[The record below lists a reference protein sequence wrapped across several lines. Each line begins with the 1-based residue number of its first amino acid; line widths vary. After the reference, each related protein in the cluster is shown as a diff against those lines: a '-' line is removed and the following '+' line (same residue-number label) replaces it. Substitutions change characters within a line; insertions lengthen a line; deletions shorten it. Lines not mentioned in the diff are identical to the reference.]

1 MEIAN
6 QIFFLIFAL
15 LSFTFFLSFLWKF
28 KFSKTDKA
36 NSNLL
41 ISIGLYGLCCLSF
54 GLAPWVNNFLLT
66 IANTSYVAANIAL
79 VILYKKWN
87 QEKLTSQAIIAL
99 WCLPLA
105 IACFYEPLRT
115 AADSFSQRVAL
126 ITISQEILLFWQSIL
141 LFKCF
146 KKGRD
151 RAIQLIFGLT
161 LLNLIASITR
171 TYRTLS
177 AEGQLNIFLYSE
189 DAISF
194 GIRWLAFTC
203 VLLVYIAL
211 GMYYLQ
217 QQVEKEQ
224 ELQGKISLA
233 NVENQEILRLLD
245 EKELLISSLLK
256 VNKTVETGALSAS
269 IAHELNQPLGASSIN
284 IEFLQQKLAQNKLNP
299 ESAQEILGQ
308 LASDNLRA
316 SNIIKSLRDI
326 FAGDTA
332 ITGQHDINAL
342 IKNVLSFTKL
352 ELSAHQ
358 IKINLELAPEVS
370 APINTGEVQQ
380 VLVNLLNNAINALA
394 NQNPTEGKLVTI
406 QSSSTDQEIR
416 VTISDNGP
424 GISQEQKVQLF
435 DIFSGTTKS
444 GMGLGLWL
452 CNHIIRRHN
461 GKIWFENMPTQG
473 VRFIITLPKDV
484 KAGFY

>member
-28 KFSKTDKA
+28 KFSKTDST
-36 NSNLL
+36 NSSLL

-79 VILYKKWN
+79 VILYSKWN
-87 QEKLTSQAIIAL
+87 QEKLSWQAITAL
-99 WCLPLA
+99 WCIPLA
-105 IACFYEPLRT
+105 IACVYEPLRT
-115 AADSFSQRVAL
+115 TADSFSQRVAL
-126 ITISQEILLFWQSIL
+126 ITISQEILLFWQTIL
-141 LFKCF
+141 LFKYY
-146 KKGRD
+146 KNGRD
-151 RAIQLIFGLT
+151 RVIQLIFALT
-161 LLNLIASITR
+161 LLNLVASVSR
-171 TYRTLS
+171 TYRTLTT
-177 AEGQLNIFLYSE
+177 EGQLNIFLYSE

-203 VLLVYIAL
+203 VLLVYIVL
-211 GMYYLQ
+211 GIYYLQ
-217 QQVEKEQ
+217 QQVKKEQ

-233 NVENQEILRLLD
+233 NDENQEILRLLD

-342 IKNVLSFTKL
+342 IKNVLSFTKP

-370 APINTGEVQQ
+370 APISTGEIQQ

-435 DIFSGTTKS
+435 DIFSGATKS

>member
-6 QIFFLIFAL
+6 QIFFLVFAL
-15 LSFTFFLSFLWKF
+15 LTFTFFLSFFWKF
-28 KFSKTDKA
+28 KYSKADSA
-36 NSNLL
+36 NTNLL
-41 ISIGLYGLCCLSF
+41 ISIGLYGLCCLAF
-54 GLAPWVNNFLLT
+54 GLAPWVSHFLLT
-66 IANTSYVAANIAL
+66 IANTCYIAANIAL
-79 VILYKKWN
+79 VILYTKWN
-87 QEKLTSQAIIAL
+87 QKKLTWQAIIAL
-99 WCLPLA
+99 WCIPLI

-115 AADSFSQRVAL
+115 TVNSFSQRVAL
-126 ITISQEILLFWQSIL
+126 ITISQEILLLWQMIL
-141 LFKCF
+141 LFKFF
-146 KKGRD
+146 KNGRD
-151 RAIQLIFGLT
+151 RVIQLVLGLT
-161 LLNLIASITR
+161 SLNFIVSVTR
-171 TYRTLS
+171 TYRTLTT
-177 AEGQLNIFLYSE
+177 EGQLNIFLYSE
-189 DAISF
+189 DPIAF
-194 GIRWLAFTC
+194 GIRWIGFTR
-203 VLLVYIAL
+203 VLLVYIVL
-211 GMYYLQ
+211 SIYYLQ
-217 QQVEKEQ
+217 QQIEKEQ

-233 NVENQEILRLLD
+233 KDENQEILRLLD

-342 IKNVLSFTKL
+342 IKNVLSFTKQ

-370 APINTGEVQQ
+370 APISSNEIQQ

-435 DIFSGTTKS
+435 DIFSGATKS

-473 VRFIITLPKDV
+473 ARFIITLPKAV
-484 KAGFY
+484 

>member
-28 KFSKTDKA
+28 KFSKTDST

-54 GLAPWVNNFLLT
+54 SLAPWVNNFLLT

-87 QEKLTSQAIIAL
+87 QEKLSWQAITAL
-99 WCLPLA
+99 WCIPLA
-105 IACFYEPLRT
+105 IACVYEPLRT
-115 AADSFSQRVAL
+115 TADSFSQRVAL
-126 ITISQEILLFWQSIL
+126 ITISQEILLFWQTIL
-141 LFKCF
+141 LFKCY

-151 RAIQLIFGLT
+151 RVIQLIFALT
-161 LLNLIASITR
+161 LLNLVASVSR
-171 TYRTLS
+171 TYRTLTT
-177 AEGQLNIFLYSE
+177 EEQLNIFLYSE

-203 VLLVYIAL
+203 VLLVYIVL
-211 GMYYLQ
+211 GIYYLQ
-217 QQVEKEQ
+217 QQVKKEQ

-233 NVENQEILRLLD
+233 KEENQEISRLLH
-245 EKELLISSLLK
+245 EKKLLIASLLK
-256 VNKTVETGALSAS
+256 INKTVETGALSAS

-284 IEFLQQKLAQNKLNP
+284 IEFLQQKLAQNKLSP

-326 FAGDTA
+326 FSRDTV
-332 ITGQHDINAL
+332 ITDQNDLNAL
-342 IKNVLSFTKL
+342 IKNVLSFINP
-352 ELSAHQ
+352 ELAAHQ
-358 IKINLELAPEVS
+358 IKVNLELAPEVS
-370 APINTGEVQQ
+370 APINSNEIQQ
-380 VLVNLLNNAINALA
+380 VLVNLLNNAINALVK
-394 NQNPTEGKLVTI
+394 TKTTKGGLVTI
-406 QSSSTDQEIR
+406 QSFSTDDEIR
-416 VTISDNGP
+416 ISISDNGP
-424 GISQEQKVQLF
+424 GISQEQSAQLF
-435 DIFSGTTKS
+435 DIFSGASKS

-452 CNHIIRRHN
+452 CKHIVERHS
-461 GKIWFENMPTQG
+461 GKIWHENMHHQG
-473 VRFIITLPKDV
+473 AKFIVMLPK
-484 KAGFY
+484 FI

>member
-1 MEIAN
+1 MA
-6 QIFFLIFAL
+6 
-15 LSFTFFLSFLWKF
+15 
-28 KFSKTDKA
+28 
-36 NSNLL
+36 
-41 ISIGLYGLCCLSF
+41 F
-54 GLAPWVNNFLLT
+54 GLAPWVSHFLLT
-66 IANTSYVAANIAL
+66 IANTCYVAANIAL
-79 VILYKKWN
+79 VILYTKWN
-87 QEKLTSQAIIAL
+87 QKKLTWQAIIAL
-99 WCLPLA
+99 WCIPLI

-115 AADSFSQRVAL
+115 TVNSFSQRVAL
-126 ITISQEILLFWQSIL
+126 ITISQEILLLWQMIL
-141 LFKCF
+141 LFKFF
-146 KKGRD
+146 KNGRD
-151 RAIQLIFGLT
+151 RVIQLVLGLT
-161 LLNLIASITR
+161 SLNFIVSVTR
-171 TYRTLS
+171 TYRTLTT
-177 AEGQLNIFLYSE
+177 EGQLNIFLYSE
-189 DAISF
+189 DPIAF
-194 GIRWLAFTC
+194 GIRWIGFTS
-203 VLLVYIAL
+203 VLLVYIVL
-211 GMYYLQ
+211 SIYYLQ
-217 QQVEKEQ
+217 QQIEKEQ

-233 NVENQEILRLLD
+233 KDENQEILRLLD

-342 IKNVLSFTKL
+342 IKNVLSFTKP

-370 APINTGEVQQ
+370 APISSNEIQQ

-435 DIFSGTTKS
+435 DIFSGATKS

-473 VRFIITLPKDV
+473 ARFIITLPKAV
-484 KAGFY
+484 

>member
-28 KFSKTDKA
+28 KFSKTDST

-54 GLAPWVNNFLLT
+54 SLAPWVNNFLLT

-87 QEKLTSQAIIAL
+87 QEKLSWQAITAL
-99 WCLPLA
+99 WCIPLA
-105 IACFYEPLRT
+105 IACVYEPLRT
-115 AADSFSQRVAL
+115 TADSFSQRVAL
-126 ITISQEILLFWQSIL
+126 ITISQEILLFWQTIL
-141 LFKCF
+141 LFKCY

-151 RAIQLIFGLT
+151 RVIQLIFALT
-161 LLNLIASITR
+161 LLNLVASVSR
-171 TYRTLS
+171 TYRTLTT
-177 AEGQLNIFLYSE
+177 EEQLNIFLYSE

-203 VLLVYIAL
+203 VLLVYIVL
-211 GMYYLQ
+211 GIYYLQ
-217 QQVEKEQ
+217 QQVKKEQ

-233 NVENQEILRLLD
+233 KEENQEISRLLH
-245 EKELLISSLLK
+245 EKELLIASLLK
-256 VNKTVETGALSAS
+256 INKTVETGALSAS

-284 IEFLQQKLAQNKLNP
+284 IEFLQQKLAQNKLSP

-326 FAGDTA
+326 FSRDTV
-332 ITGQHDINAL
+332 ITDQNDLNTL
-342 IKNVLSFTKL
+342 IKNVLSFINP
-352 ELSAHQ
+352 ELAAHQ
-358 IKINLELAPEVS
+358 IKVNLELAPEVS
-370 APINTGEVQQ
+370 ASINSNEIQQ
-380 VLVNLLNNAINALA
+380 VLVNLLNNAINALVK
-394 NQNPTEGKLVTI
+394 TKTTKGGLVTI
-406 QSSSTDQEIR
+406 QSFSTDDEIR
-416 VTISDNGP
+416 ISISDNGP
-424 GISQEQKVQLF
+424 GISQEQSAQLF
-435 DIFSGTTKS
+435 DIFSGASKS

-452 CNHIIRRHN
+452 CKHIVERHS
-461 GKIWFENMPTQG
+461 GKIWHENMHHQG
-473 VRFIITLPKDV
+473 AKFIVMLPK
-484 KAGFY
+484 FI

>member
-6 QIFFLIFAL
+6 QIFFLVFAL
-15 LSFTFFLSFLWKF
+15 LTFTFFLSFFWKF
-28 KFSKTDKA
+28 KYSKADSA
-36 NSNLL
+36 NTNLL
-41 ISIGLYGLCCLSF
+41 ISIGLYGLCCLAF
-54 GLAPWVNNFLLT
+54 GLAPWVSHFLLT
-66 IANTSYVAANIAL
+66 IANTCYVAANIAL
-79 VILYKKWN
+79 VILYTKWN
-87 QEKLTSQAIIAL
+87 QKKLTWQAIIAL
-99 WCLPLA
+99 WCIPLI

-115 AADSFSQRVAL
+115 TVNSFSQRVAL
-126 ITISQEILLFWQSIL
+126 ITISQEILLLWQMIL
-141 LFKCF
+141 LFKFF
-146 KKGRD
+146 KNGRD
-151 RAIQLIFGLT
+151 RVIQLVLGLT
-161 LLNLIASITR
+161 SLNFIVSVTR
-171 TYRTLS
+171 TYRTLTT
-177 AEGQLNIFLYSE
+177 EGQLNIFLYSE
-189 DAISF
+189 DPIAF
-194 GIRWLAFTC
+194 GIRWIGFTS
-203 VLLVYIAL
+203 VLLVYIVL
-211 GMYYLQ
+211 SIYYLQ
-217 QQVEKEQ
+217 QQIEKEQ

-233 NVENQEILRLLD
+233 KDENQEILRLLD

-284 IEFLQQKLAQNKLNP
+284 IEFLHQKLAQNKLNP

-342 IKNVLSFTKL
+342 IKNVLSFTKQ

-370 APINTGEVQQ
+370 APISSNEIQQ

-435 DIFSGTTKS
+435 DIFSGATKS

-473 VRFIITLPKDV
+473 ARFIITLPKAV
-484 KAGFY
+484 

>member
-6 QIFFLIFAL
+6 QIFFLVFAL
-15 LSFTFFLSFLWKF
+15 LTFTFFLSFFWKF
-28 KFSKTDKA
+28 KYSKADSA
-36 NSNLL
+36 NTNLL
-41 ISIGLYGLCCLSF
+41 ISIGLYGLCCLAF
-54 GLAPWVNNFLLT
+54 GLAPWVSHFLLT
-66 IANTSYVAANIAL
+66 IANTCYVAANIAL
-79 VILYKKWN
+79 VILYTKWN
-87 QEKLTSQAIIAL
+87 QKKLTWQAIIAL
-99 WCLPLA
+99 WCIPLI

-115 AADSFSQRVAL
+115 TVNSFSQRVAL
-126 ITISQEILLFWQSIL
+126 ITISQEILLLWQAIL
-141 LFKCF
+141 LFKFF
-146 KKGRD
+146 KNGRD
-151 RAIQLIFGLT
+151 RVIQLVLGLT
-161 LLNLIASITR
+161 SLNFIVSVTR
-171 TYRTLS
+171 TYRTLTT
-177 AEGQLNIFLYSE
+177 EGQLNIFLYSE
-189 DAISF
+189 DPIAF
-194 GIRWLAFTC
+194 GIRWIGFTS
-203 VLLVYIAL
+203 VLLVYIVL
-211 GMYYLQ
+211 SIYYLQ
-217 QQVEKEQ
+217 QQIEKEQ

-233 NVENQEILRLLD
+233 KDENQEILRLLD

-342 IKNVLSFTKL
+342 IKNVLSFTKQ

-370 APINTGEVQQ
+370 APISSNEIQQ
-380 VLVNLLNNAINALA
+380 VLVNLLNNAFNALA
-394 NQNPTEGKLVTI
+394 NQNPPEGKLVTI

-435 DIFSGTTKS
+435 DIFSGATKS

-473 VRFIITLPKDV
+473 ARFIITLPKAV
-484 KAGFY
+484 